1 MMSYVVYG
9 REDCGW
15 CRMAKQFLGD
25 RQEEFRYIDISQ
37 DDLSKA
43 YLQAEGHKTVP
54 QIYANGAHIGGYT
67 DLVSLF
73 GEGSYGDNA

>member
-1 MMSYVVYG
+1 MSYVIYG
-9 REDCGW
+9 REDCSY